1 MSAGKTV
8 LLHTNMNNKI
18 NNKGVNALG
27 TIGTAFMIFVVV
39 FIVLFF
45 FRGKAEAVNKGLD
58 KELLKA
64 KLANCKAEAEQL
76 KYTGMNI
83 DWCGNTV
90 YPFDCSICLGAK
102 DDQLKD
108 IDQDGMI
115 DVCEKHG
122 AITGVL
128 PKADH
133 ECRWYIDHDRCCTLI
148 KPCPVQQPSLTC
160 TDKRPEKT

>member
-1 MSAGKTV
+1 
-8 LLHTNMNNKI
+8 MNNKI
-18 NNKGVNALG
+18 NKKGQDALK
-27 TIGTAFMIFVVV
+27 TIGLAFMIFVVV

-64 KLANCKAEAEQL
+64 KLASCKAEAEQL

-90 YPFDCSICLGAK
+90 YPFDCGICLGAK
-102 DDQLKD
+102 DNELKD

-115 DVCEKHG
+115 DICEKHG
-122 AITGVL
+122 AITGAL
-128 PKADH
+128 PKGDH
-133 ECRWYIDHDRCCTLI
+133 ECMYYIDHDRCCTGPQ
-148 KPCPVQQPSLTC
+148 PCTTQQPSLVC
-160 TDKRPEKT
+160 TNKRPEKT